1 MQNIFRQATLNEI
14 LISYKEIFEMGSAK
28 KYQIDMCHGPLFS
41 KIVAFTIPLIAA
53 NVIGTL
59 FHAADMIVVGRF
71 ADAKAL
77 AAVGSTG
84 GLTML
89 VLNIFFGLS
98 SGASVLSSR
107 FIGARDRKSL
117 SKTVHTAMTIAM
129 YGGTAMAIL
138 GIFISKPVLKLMG
151 TPPEILHQSCIYMWI
166 YCIGIPFVVIYA
178 FGSGILRST
187 GDTRRPLYYMI
198 FAGIVNVLLNLF
210 FVIVCKMDVAG
221 VAIATKVSNL
231 LSAVLVI
238 QALRRAK
245 DSTRFVWKRMRID
258 WKLFSEMLKLGIPAG
273 IQGSC
278 FSISNIIIQSAVNTF
293 GALAIAGNTAG
304 ANIDGLIYMT
314 GVCFFHTSLTFTGQN
329 YGAKKYHRIVRA
341 VLLSILCAAVCDIVI
356 GWTGLIFGKQLMGIY
371 TTNPEV
377 IEWGLSRLRI
387 MMVFYFLCSMMD
399 AITGALRGLGYSFIP
414 MIVSI
419 TGVCLFRIFWVYVI
433 LPYNRTL
440 TTLICSYPVSWIM
453 IITVN
458 GTILYRA
465 LKKLTSKPRHA
476 VIVK

>member
-1 MQNIFRQATLNEI
+1 
-14 LISYKEIFEMGSAK
+14 MGSAK

-59 FHAADMIVVGRF
+59 FNAADMIVVGRF

-98 SGASVLSSR
+98 SGVSVLASR

-117 SKTVHTAMTIAM
+117 SRTVHTAMTVAI

-138 GIFISKPVLKLMG
+138 GILISKPVLQLMG
-151 TPPEILHQSCIYMWI
+151 TPPEILRQSCIYMWI
-166 YCIGIPFVVIYA
+166 YCLGIPFVVIYA
-178 FGSGILRST
+178 FGSGILRAT

-221 VAIATKVSNL
+221 VAIATKFANL
-231 LSAVLVI
+231 LSAVMVV

-245 DSTRFVWKRMRID
+245 DSTRFIWKRMRID

-278 FSISNIIIQSAVNTF
+278 FSISNIIIQSAVNSF

-304 ANIDGLIYMT
+304 SNIDGLIYMT

-356 GWTGLIFGKQLMGIY
+356 GWTGLIFGSSWEFTPPIRK
-371 TTNPEV
+371 
-377 IEWGLSRLRI
+377 LS
-387 MMVFYFLCSMMD
+387 
-399 AITGALRGLGYSFIP
+399 
-414 MIVSI
+414 
-419 TGVCLFRIFWVYVI
+419 TGVC
-433 LPYNRTL
+433 PD
-440 TTLICSYPVSWIM
+440 SGS
-453 IITVN
+453 
-458 GTILYRA
+458 
-465 LKKLTSKPRHA
+465 
-476 VIVK
+476 